1 MTNSKTIAP
10 NLAVYKL
17 LGPEIE
23 SDGHDIQV
31 ARVTEMYEW
40 MKTLPADVVRNTEI
54 TDALKSSLT
63 ENSPQKTAQNLALAI
78 QHRSWEGLALDAFYQ
93 TRRVVHMDPMSWMRE
108 VLKTEPD
115 VLMQIVASP
124 LPDPKVGAEAAI
136 VLVDVVKAA
145 EPDTFRR
152 CLQDYDNG
160 GSVLPGWKT
169 LLEGNAK
176 TLCGPWTE
184 AAAELDKAAKQK
196 HGGDR
201 TEQSTGPVPCSTRV
215 SEGTRTALRRRL
227 EASIEKA
234 QQAGDTKTVKQ
245 LTHALE
251 TMLRLGTQVTRAQL
265 MRLAGWGEKRV
276 DGSPRL
282 RLSENHLDNAHR
294 VIKALGPD
302 GAAQLA
308 AAITQILTGGST
320 DD

>member
-23 SDGHDIQV
+23 SDGHDIRV

-78 QHRSWEGLALDAFYQ
+78 KNRVWEGLALDAFYQ

-145 EPDTFRR
+145 ENETFQR
-152 CLQDYDNG
+152 CLHDYDRG
-160 GSVLPGWKT
+160 GSVMPGWKT

-184 AAAELDKAAKQK
+184 AAAELDRASKQK
-196 HGGDR
+196 VGGYR
-201 TEQSTGPVPCSTRV
+201 RNETGGPPVSFTEV
-215 SEGTRTALRRRL
+215 SQTSRTALRRRL

-234 QQAGDTKTVKQ
+234 QQAGDTKT
-245 LTHALE
+245 
-251 TMLRLGTQVTRAQL
+251 
-265 MRLAGWGEKRV
+265 
-276 DGSPRL
+276 
-282 RLSENHLDNAHR
+282 
-294 VIKALGPD
+294 GPS
-302 GAAQLA
+302 L
-308 AAITQILTGGST
+308 
-320 DD
+320 